1 MKGHRVMISI
11 ILHLILPMF
20 FYTAVT
26 SALFLCLNLGALEA
40 TALSAL
46 LVSPVLYYFYYT
58 NQKRRGFVFAAGF
71 SLHGCLAYIL
81 IFGGALCVLGNYVVE
96 TLGLT
101 EMSVS
106 YKEAERYLYSPPFPV
121 QLLASGF
128 LIPFAEEVIFR
139 GLGFAQLRE
148 KLPFW
153 LSAVLSAALFGLYHG
168 NLPQGVYAFLIGLA
182 LAWLYEVSGTLLA
195 PYLFHV
201 SANLLSLFVINTER
215 LNSLFYTDQR
225 LVLAAA
231 SAAASVICAIRIYG
245 KNNLKEDIV

>member
-1 MKGHRVMISI
+1 MISI

-26 SALFLCLNLGALEA
+26 TALLLSLNLGALEA

-58 NQKRRGFVFAAGF
+58 DQKRRGRVFAAGF

-81 IFGGALCVLGNYVVE
+81 IFGGALCVLGNYMVE
-96 TLGLT
+96 ALGLA

-106 YKEAERYLYSPPFPV
+106 YKEAECYLYSAAFPI
-121 QLLASGF
+121 QLLSSGV
-128 LIPFAEEVIFR
+128 LIPFTEEVIFR
-139 GLGFAQLRE
+139 GLGFVPLRE

-153 LSAVLSAALFGLYHG
+153 LSAALSAALFGLYHG
-168 NLPQGVYAFLIGLA
+168 NLPQGVYAFLLGLA
-182 LAWLYEVSGTLLA
+182 VAWLYEVSGTLLA

-201 SANLLSLFVINTER
+201 SANVFSLFVMNTQR
-215 LNSLFYTDQR
+215 LNSLFHTEGR

-231 SAAASVICAIRIYG
+231 SAAVSVICAIRIYR

>member
-1 MKGHRVMISI
+1 MISI

-26 SALFLCLNLGALEA
+26 TALFLYLNLGALVA

-46 LVSPVLYYFYYT
+46 LASPVLYYFYYLD
-58 NQKRRGFVFAAGF
+58 QKRRGYIPAAGF

-81 IFGGALCVLGNYVVE
+81 IFGMALSVLGNYMVE
-96 TLGLT
+96 ALGLT

-106 YKEAERYLYSPPFPV
+106 YKEAESYLYSPPFPV
-121 QLLASGF
+121 QVLASG
-128 LIPFAEEVIFR
+128 LVIPFAEEVIFR
-139 GLGFAQLRE
+139 GLGFASLRE

-168 NLPQGVYAFLIGLA
+168 NLPQGVYAFFIGLA
-182 LAWLYEVSGTLLA
+182 LAWLYEVSGTLPA

-201 SANLLSLFVINTER
+201 SANLLSLFVMNTGR
-215 LNSLFYTDQR
+215 LNSLFHTDR
-225 LVLAAA
+225 RPVLAAA
-231 SAAASVICAIRIYG
+231 SAAVSVICAIRIYG

>member
-1 MKGHRVMISI
+1 MISI
-11 ILHLILPMF
+11 ILHLILPIF

-26 SALFLCLNLGALEA
+26 TALLLSLTLGALEA

-58 NQKRRGFVFAAGF
+58 DQKRRGRVLAAGF

-81 IFGGALCVLGNYVVE
+81 IFGGALCVLGNYMVE
-96 TLGLT
+96 ALGLA

-106 YKEAERYLYSPPFPV
+106 YKEAERYLYSAAFPI
-121 QLLASGF
+121 QLLASGV

-139 GLGFAQLRE
+139 GLGFAPLRE

-153 LSAVLSAALFGLYHG
+153 LSAALSAALFGLYHG

-182 LAWLYEVSGTLLA
+182 VAWLYEVSGTLLA

-201 SANLLSLFVINTER
+201 SANVFSLFVMNTQR
-215 LNSLFYTDQR
+215 LNSLFHTEGR

-231 SAAASVICAIRIYG
+231 SAAVSVICAIRIYR

>member
-1 MKGHRVMISI
+1 MIVI

-26 SALFLCLNLGALEA
+26 TALLLYFNLGALEA

-46 LVSPVLYYFYYT
+46 LVSPVLYFFYDT
-58 NQKRRGFVFAAGF
+58 GRKRRGKVPLPGS
-71 SLHGCLAYIL
+71 SLYGCLAELI
-81 IFGGALCVLGNYVVE
+81 IFGAALCVLGNYMVDAF
-96 TLGLT
+96 GLS

-106 YKEAERYLYSPPFPV
+106 YKEAESYLYMAAFPV
-121 QLLASGF
+121 QILSSGF
-128 LIPFAEEVIFR
+128 LIPLAEEIIFR
-139 GLGFAQLRE
+139 GLGYASLRE

-182 LAWLYEVSGTLLA
+182 VAWLYEVFRTLLA

-201 SANLLSLFVINTER
+201 SANLLSLSVMNTQR
-215 LNSLFYTDQR
+215 LNSLFHTEGR
-225 LVLAAA
+225 LVMAAA
-231 SAAASVICAIRIYG
+231 SAVVSVICAIRIYR